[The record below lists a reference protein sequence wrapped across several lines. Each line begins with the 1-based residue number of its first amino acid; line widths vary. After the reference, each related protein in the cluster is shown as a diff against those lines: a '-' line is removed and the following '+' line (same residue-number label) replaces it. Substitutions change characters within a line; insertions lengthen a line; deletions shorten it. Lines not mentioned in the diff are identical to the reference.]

1 MLIFRFPREPG
12 RFLLLEITP
21 NPPMRMGSAFFIDR
35 ENYAENAISLSCF
48 NDKTR
53 TIVKT

>member
-1 MLIFRFPREPG
+1 
-12 RFLLLEITP
+12 
-21 NPPMRMGSAFFIDR
+21 MRMGSAFFIDR